1 MRPLR
6 VLDDC
11 FPDDPALDAA
21 VSRAVMH
28 RVAEGALPETL
39 RLARPAAVVAF
50 AKRDALAPG
59 YARALAAARAQG
71 FGAILRLAGGRAAV
85 FHEGTLELAHAVPDP
100 DPKRGIHERF
110 EATAA
115 LIARALREL
124 GVDGRVGEVPGEYC
138 PGRWSVNAAG
148 LRKLAGTG
156 QRIVA
161 GGSHTG
167 AVIVV
172 DGAERVR
179 DVLEP
184 VYAALE
190 LEWDPR
196 TVGAVADELGAE
208 RSTSVG
214 AVADELGSER
224 PASGGSAAQRQ
235 RAVRPASR
243 DALWD
248 AVRDALLAQYARRFE
263 LVPAELDQE
272 TLALARRLAGEHRPP
287 AQAA

>member
-1 MRPLR
+1 

-59 YARALAAARAQG
+59 YARALAAARAHG

-85 FHEGTLELAHAVPDP
+85 FHERTLELAHAVPDP
-100 DPKRGIHERF
+100 DPKPGIRERF

-167 AVIVV
+167 AVVVV

-196 TVGAVADELGAE
+196 TVGAVADELDA
-208 RSTSVG
+208 
-214 AVADELGSER
+214 ER
-224 PASGGSAAQRQ
+224 PASGRAAADELRAERSASDGPPADRQ
-235 RAVRPASR
+235 RAARPTSG

-248 AVRDALLAQYARRFE
+248 TVRDALLAQYARRFE
-263 LVPAELDQE
+263 LVPGELDPE

>member
-1 MRPLR
+1 

-28 RVAEGALPETL
+28 RVAGGELPETL

-50 AKRDALAPG
+50 AKRDALSPG
-59 YARALAAARAQG
+59 YPRALAAARARG

-100 DPKRGIHERF
+100 DPKPGIHARF
-110 EATAA
+110 EATAT
-115 LIARALREL
+115 LIARALRSL
-124 GVDGRVGEVPGEYC
+124 GVDARVADVPGEYC

-148 LRKLAGTG
+148 ARKLAGTG
-156 QRIVA
+156 QRVVA

-179 DVLEP
+179 SVLEP

-190 LEWDPR
+190 LEWDPG
-196 TVGAVADELGAE
+196 TVGAVEDELGVSA
-208 RSTSVG
+208 
-214 AVADELGSER
+214 GS
-224 PASGGSAAQRQ
+224 
-235 RAVRPASR
+235 
-243 DALWD
+243 LWD
-248 AVRDALLAQYARRFE
+248 AVRDALLAEYARRFE
-263 LVPAELDQE
+263 LVPGELDRE
-272 TLALARRLAGEHRPP
+272 TLALARRLAAEHRPP

>member
-28 RVAEGALPETL
+28 RVAQGALPETL

-50 AKRDALAPG
+50 AKRDALSPG
-59 YARALAAARAQG
+59 YPQALAAARAGG

-100 DPKRGIHERF
+100 DPKPGIHERF
-110 EATAA
+110 EATAT

-124 GVDGRVGEVPGEYC
+124 GVDARVGEVPREYC

-148 LRKLAGTG
+148 ARKLAGTG
-156 QRIVA
+156 QRVVA

-179 DVLEP
+179 SVLEP
-184 VYAALE
+184 VYAALG
-190 LEWDPR
+190 LEWDPP
-196 TVGAVADELGAE
+196 TVGAVEDEVGGERSASGGAAAPELGA
-208 RSTSVG
+208 
-214 AVADELGSER
+214 
-224 PASGGSAAQRQ
+224 SAAT
-235 RAVRPASR
+235 
-243 DALWD
+243 LWD
-248 AVRDALLAQYARRFE
+248 AVRDALLAEYARRFE
-263 LVPAELDQE
+263 LVPAELDDE
-272 TLALARRLAGEHRPP
+272 TLALAQRLAGEHRPP